1 MNGVST
7 HLRQVAAVLKIS
19 LSLIYGIFTL
29 RCLRPQQTS
38 QLGQALVRVA
48 CPILHHLV
56 VLTYIAHI
64 CDQMQTLTDF
74 LIQHRSYGGY
84 ILFQYLHPMRIMLQ
98 VRLLLI
104 KTLHADAQALLL
116 LLLAARTLLEVG
128 AHADA
133 WHKDVAAIGAFLQHL
148 TAVYEVFL
156 WGKRLASIVQPQVTQ
171 PN

>member
-1 MNGVST
+1 MIGAST
-7 HLRQVAAVLKIS
+7 HLRQIAAVLKIS
-19 LSLIYGIFTL
+19 LSLFHGIFTL
-29 RCLRPQQTS
+29 RRLRPQQTS
-38 QLGQALVRVA
+38 QLGQTLVRVA

-64 CDQMQTLTDF
+64 CDEMQTLTDF
-74 LIQHRSYGGY
+74 LIQHRTYGGY
-84 ILFQYLHPMRIMLQ
+84 ILFQHLHPMRIMLQ
-98 VRLLLI
+98 VLLLLI
-104 KTLHADAQALLL
+104 KALHADAQALLQL

-156 WGKRLASIVQPQVTQ
+156 WA
-171 PN
+171 ND